1 MNGIEKITGQIDADI
16 QKEIDDLTAQAQAQA
31 AEIGA
36 GYDRQAQEQTQAI
49 LERGK
54 RDAALRRERLGSV
67 AQLEARKLTLSA
79 KQEMVGRAFDLALQ
93 KLVDLPEADY
103 LALLAR
109 LAVEASRPGREQV
122 IFSQKDRARYGKQ
135 VVTQANEILA
145 RRVAPKL
152 PEDLTA
158 SRAGAMLDR
167 VVTGASAVLSGTGM
181 LTLAEES
188 RPMAGGLILRDG
200 RVETNCSFEVL
211 IRLQRG
217 ALSAEVAQVLFP

>member
-103 LALLAR
+103 IALLAR
-109 LAVEASRPGREQV
+109 LAVEASRTGREQV

-188 RPMAGGLILRDG
+188 RPMAGGLILPDG

>member
-103 LALLAR
+103 IALLAR
-109 LAVEASRPGREQV
+109 LAVAASRTGREQL

-158 SRAGAMLDR
+158 SRAGAVLDR

>member
-1 MNGIEKITGQIDADI
+1 MNGIEKITGQIDADL
-16 QKEIDDLTAQAQAQA
+16 QKELDDLKAQTQTRA
-31 AEIGA
+31 AEITA
-36 GYDRQAQEQTQAI
+36 GYDRQAQELTQSI
-49 LERGK
+49 LERG
-54 RDAALRRERLGSV
+54 RREADLRRERLDSV

-79 KQEMVGRAFDLALQ
+79 KQEMVARAFDLALQ
-93 KLVDLPEADY
+93 KLTELPEADY
-103 LALLAR
+103 SALLAR
-109 LAVEASRPGREQV
+109 LAVEASRTGREQV

-145 RRVAPKL
+145 KRVAPKL

-158 SRAGAMLDR
+158 SRAGAVLDR

-181 LTLAEES
+181 LTVAEEI

-200 RVETNCSFEVL
+200 RVESNCSFEVL

-217 ALSAEVAQVLFP
+217 PLSAEVARVLFP

>member
-1 MNGIEKITGQIDADI
+1 MNGIEKITGQIDADL
-16 QKEIDDLTAQAQAQA
+16 QKELDDLKAQTQTRA
-31 AEIGA
+31 AEITA
-36 GYDRQAQEQTQAI
+36 GYDRQAQELTQSI
-49 LERGK
+49 LERG
-54 RDAALRRERLGSV
+54 RREADLRRERLDSV

-79 KQEMVGRAFDLALQ
+79 KQEMVARAFDLALQ
-93 KLVDLPEADY
+93 KLTELPEADY
-103 LALLAR
+103 IALLAR
-109 LAVEASRPGREQV
+109 LAVEASRTGREQV

-145 RRVAPKL
+145 KRVAPKL

-158 SRAGAMLDR
+158 SRAGAVLDR

-211 IRLQRG
+211 IHLQRD
-217 ALSAEVAQVLFP
+217 ALSAEVAKALFA

>member
-1 MNGIEKITGQIDADI
+1 MNGIEKITGQIDADL
-16 QKEIDDLTAQAQAQA
+16 QKELDDLKAQTQTRA
-31 AEIGA
+31 AEITA
-36 GYDRQAQEQTQAI
+36 GYDRQAQELTQSI
-49 LERGK
+49 LERG
-54 RDAALRRERLGSV
+54 RREADLRRERLDSV

-79 KQEMVGRAFDLALQ
+79 KQEMVARAFDLALQ
-93 KLVDLPEADY
+93 KLTELPEADY
-103 LALLAR
+103 IALLAR
-109 LAVEASRPGREQV
+109 LAVEASRTGREQV

-145 RRVAPKL
+145 KRVAPKL

-158 SRAGAMLDR
+158 SRAWAVLDR

-181 LTLAEES
+181 LTVAEEI

-200 RVETNCSFEVL
+200 RVESNCSFEVL

-217 ALSAEVAQVLFP
+217 ALSAEVARVLFP

>member
-103 LALLAR
+103 IALLSR
-109 LAVEASRPGREQV
+109 LAVEASRTGQEQV
-122 IFSQKDRARYGKQ
+122 VFSQKDRARYGKQ

-158 SRAGAMLDR
+158 SRAGAVLDR

>member
-79 KQEMVGRAFDLALQ
+79 TQEMVGRAFDLALQ
-93 KLVDLPEADY
+93 KRVDLPEADY
-103 LALLAR
+103 IALLAR
-109 LAVEASRPGREQV
+109 LAVEASRTGREQV

-158 SRAGAMLDR
+158 SRAGAVLDR

-181 LTLAEES
+181 LTLAEEA

>member
-103 LALLAR
+103 IALLAR
-109 LAVEASRPGREQV
+109 LAVEASCTGREQV

-158 SRAGAMLDR
+158 SRAGAVLDR

>member
-103 LALLAR
+103 IALLAR
-109 LAVEASRPGREQV
+109 LAVAASRTGREQV
-122 IFSQKDRARYGKQ
+122 IFSQKDRSRFGKA
-135 VVTQANEILA
+135 VVTRANEVLA
-145 RRVAPKL
+145 RQVAPKL
-152 PEDLTA
+152 PDELTETK
-158 SRAGAMLDR
+158 AGAVLDK
-167 VVTGASAVLSGTGM
+167 VVTGASAVLAGTGM
-181 LTLAEES
+181 LTMAEET
-188 RPMAGGLILRDG
+188 RPMAGGLILRDDK
-200 RVETNCSFEVL
+200 VETNCSFEVL
-211 IRLQRG
+211 IHLQKEDL
-217 ALSAEVAQVLFP
+217 AAEVARALFE

>member
-67 AQLEARKLTLSA
+67 VQLEARKLTLSA

-103 LALLAR
+103 IALLAR
-109 LAVEASRPGREQV
+109 LAVEASRTGREQV

-211 IRLQRG
+211 IRLQQG

>member
-103 LALLAR
+103 IALLAR
-109 LAVEASRPGREQV
+109 LAVEASRTGREQV

>member
-1 MNGIEKITGQIDADI
+1 MNGIEKITGQIDADL
-16 QKEIDDLTAQAQAQA
+16 QKELDDLKAQTQTRA
-31 AEIGA
+31 AEITA
-36 GYDRQAQEQTQAI
+36 GYDRQAQELTQSI
-49 LERGK
+49 LERG
-54 RDAALRRERLGSV
+54 RREADLRRERLDSV

-79 KQEMVGRAFDLALQ
+79 NQEMVARAFDPALQ
-93 KLVDLPEADY
+93 KLTELPEADY
-103 LALLAR
+103 IALLAR
-109 LAVEASRPGREQV
+109 LAVEASRTGREQV

-145 RRVAPKL
+145 KRVAPKL

-158 SRAGAMLDR
+158 SRAGAVLDR

-181 LTLAEES
+181 LTVAEEI

-200 RVETNCSFEVL
+200 RVESNCSFEVL

-217 ALSAEVAQVLFP
+217 PLSAEVARVLFP